1 MAIYTPPQQAQPTPA
16 LTGPPIAPPTGPR
29 SGTWAAVSFLVL
41 SAVALLVAILTPQS
55 TPQPAPSAKGPSAP
69 IYTASEINAAKVKA
83 CAAWDASA
91 VAMTTASNLVAGTQ
105 PGWDNPDRIRARAH
119 EARVV
124 LAETAYMR
132 TQLDPAT
139 PEAVRTSI
147 EHYNALSFARQD
159 AVAHQ
164 LGRVED
170 GLIDDQIVI
179 VKQLESQ
186 CAKP

>member
-1 MAIYTPPQQAQPTPA
+1 MAIYTPLQAQPTPV
-16 LTGPPIAPPTGPR
+16 LTGPSGPAPTPPR
-29 SGTWAAVSFLVL
+29 TGTWAAVSFLVL
-41 SAVALLVAILTPQS
+41 SAAALLVAILTPQS
-55 TPQPAPSAKGPSAP
+55 TRQLAPTPQPPAAPV
-69 IYTASEINAAKVKA
+69 YTASEINAAKVKA

-105 PGWDNPDRIRARAH
+105 PGWDNPDRLRARAN
-119 EARVV
+119 EARVT

-139 PEAVRTSI
+139 PEAVRSSI
-147 EHYNALSFARQD
+147 ERYNALSFARQD

-164 LGRVED
+164 LGKVED
-170 GLIDDQIVI
+170 GFIDDQIVI

-186 CAKP
+186 CAQP